1 MRKLLVIIVSIAIGS
16 TVFAQGMSV
25 QNTAATAKCNTAG
38 QSCPL
43 STDAS
48 GRLLLGPAGTG
59 ATALGKAEDAAHTT
73 GDVGVMILGVID
85 TTASSGF
92 GGSNGDYSPP
102 SLNATGAQYVNID
115 SNSQVSTAR
124 GILKLEDA
132 VHTTG
137 DAGVQSLFV
146 TEDPLTVS
154 SSGTGDYTSPKVDRT
169 GRVITTFAPAGESF
183 QSCGTATGVTTDVA
197 IKAAVASNR
206 IYVTSISCKNTSTT
220 VSTNLDFKDGTIITS
235 VGGIG
240 ALVSASG
247 TSGSFTVTYP
257 VPLRG
262 TVNTALNFATN
273 SATSSV
279 TCCAAGYV
287 SVN

>member
-59 ATALGKAEDAAHTT
+59 ATALGKAEDAAHVS
-73 GDVGVMILGVID
+73 GDTGVMMLGVID
-85 TTASSGF
+85 STASSGF
-92 GGSNGDYSPP
+92 GGVNGDYSPP
-102 SLNATGAQYVNID
+102 AMTLTGALYANID
-115 SNSQVSTAR
+115 SNSQASTAR
-124 GILKLEDA
+124 GILKSEDA
-132 VHTTG
+132 AHTTG
-137 DAGVQSLFV
+137 DAGVASLFV

-154 SSGTGDYTSPKVDRT
+154 QNATTDYANPKVDRN
-169 GRVITTFAPAGESF
+169 GRVITTLAPAGETF
-183 QSCGTATGVTTDVA
+183 QSCGTATAVTSDVA

-206 IYVTSISCKNTSTT
+206 MYVTSITCKNTSITA
-220 VSTNLDFKDGTIITS
+220 STPIDFKDGSTIIA
-235 VGGIG
+235 VGGVG
-240 ALVSASG
+240 AVVAASG
-247 TSGSFTVTYP
+247 TSGAYFAEFPT
-257 VPLRG
+257 PLRG
-262 TVNTALNFATN
+262 SSNTALNFATN
-273 SATSSV
+273 TATTSV
-279 TCCAAGYV
+279 TCCAQGFV